1 LIGVVADLIAR
12 SIVIVMSA
20 LAFRVI
26 ALWHWLVAVSS
37 SVHFRRRKSASA
49 MDSDLLQQLNV
60 RGGENSGLSLNFGTY
75 FAAGAG
81 ISWSLGG
88 CVSSCHPQNGKK

>member
-1 LIGVVADLIAR
+1 
-12 SIVIVMSA
+12 
-20 LAFRVI
+20 
-26 ALWHWLVAVSS
+26 
-37 SVHFRRRKSASA
+37 
-49 MDSDLLQQLNV
+49 MDSDLWQQLNV